1 MILMEQHD
9 EWQVS
14 RCYFSAESLAL
25 VTGGVP
31 TPERLPL
38 LAVR

>member
-1 MILMEQHD
+1 MILAEQHD
-9 EWQVS
+9 KWQVS
-14 RCYFSAESLAL
+14 RCYFSVESLAP
-25 VTGGVP
+25 VTQCAP